1 MITGLTNI
9 ANASSDQVQAEESRS
24 DLGRDSFLTL
34 FIAQL
39 EHQDPL
45 NPVESQEFT
54 AQLAQF
60 SSLEQ
65 LYNLNDTLESIKT
78 SQDESGRFQVLTL
91 IGKDIMAEGATLAL
105 TKDNPAVGGFVL
117 EGAADCRAIILDADG
132 YTIREIPL
140 GVLTA
145 GEHTFEWEG
154 ENEAGIFQQPGAYGF
169 EIVAKD
175 ALGEGVTVEP
185 MIRGQVTRIN
195 LEDAVPMLYVGDI
208 PVSLSSVVDIQVPE
222 DPQEPAGDGE
232 PDPNP

>member
-1 MITGLTNI
+1 MITGLADILNT
-9 ANASSDQVQAEESRS
+9 SSDQVPVEDRRQ

-65 LYNLNDTLESIKT
+65 LYNLNETLDSIKT
-78 SQDESGRFQVLTL
+78 SQEESSRFEVLNM
-91 IGKDIMAEGATLAL
+91 IGKDIMAEGAILAL
-105 TKDNPAVGGFVL
+105 TPDDPAVGGFVL
-117 EGAADCRAIILDADG
+117 DGSANCQVYILDADG
-132 YTIREIPL
+132 YPIREMAL
-140 GVLTA
+140 GVLGP
-145 GEHTFEWEG
+145 GEHTFTWDG
-154 ENEAGIFQQPGAYGF
+154 EDDAGIFQQSGAYGF
-169 EIVAKD
+169 EVIAKD
-175 ALGEGVTVEP
+175 VLGERVPVAA

-222 DPQEPAGDGE
+222 DPQGLADDGDS
-232 PDPNP
+232 DPNP

>member
-1 MITGLTNI
+1 MIAGLTDILNT
-9 ANASSDQVQAEESRS
+9 SSDQVQAEDPRQ

-65 LYNLNDTLESIKT
+65 LYNLNETLDSIKT
-78 SQDESGRFQVLTL
+78 SQDESSRFEVLNM
-91 IGKDIMAEGATLAL
+91 IGKDIMAEGAMLAL
-105 TKDNPAVGGFVL
+105 TPDDPAVGGFVL
-117 EGAADCRAIILDADG
+117 DGSADCQAYILDADG
-132 YTIREIPL
+132 YPIREMAL
-140 GVLTA
+140 GVLGP
-145 GEHTFEWEG
+145 GEHTFTWDG
-154 ENEAGIFQQPGAYGF
+154 EDDAGIFQQSGAYGF
-169 EIVAKD
+169 EVVAKD
-175 ALGEGVTVEP
+175 VLGESVPVAA

-222 DPQEPAGDGE
+222 DPQGLADDGG
-232 PDPNP
+232 